1 MSNIWGKSLLNCWCT
16 LVFDMDTHT
25 HKKGL
30 RQGRQ
35 VLLLLLPGVVGGL
48 VALASV
54 ATLSNTC
61 LAAVPIY
68 LHHTL
73 GYIVYRIY
81 IYRILYCY
89 C

>member
-1 MSNIWGKSLLNCWCT
+1 
-16 LVFDMDTHT
+16 MDTHT

-81 IYRILYCY
+81 IYIVYCIAIAS